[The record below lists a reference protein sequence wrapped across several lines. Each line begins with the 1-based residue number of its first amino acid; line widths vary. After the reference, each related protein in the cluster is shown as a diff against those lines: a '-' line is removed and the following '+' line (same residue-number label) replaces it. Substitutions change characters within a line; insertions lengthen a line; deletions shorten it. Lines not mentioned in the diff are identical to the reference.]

1 MTTMRTMM
9 ALVAMLTATVAPRS
23 SQADDDDDEN
33 APTSNDDAAS
43 NETSTGSEGGTEEYT
58 VKRVPDWSEVGPWM
72 VYRDFAKKGGDQAW
86 RFNNPGN
93 LTCTCKAS
101 KKVLDADGEP
111 VLDDN
116 GNPKVVCTRY
126 EGGKYGDY
134 ATCRGAFR
142 VFPGWTLGRDGIKLY
157 LRDRGNSTLK
167 ELSDNYGDTTPAA
180 RAEYLRVFVAAAT
193 DPACAREGV
202 ADFDATT
209 RVHQLTECHI
219 HVMVEGIVKQEG
231 NRKGTEEERT
241 VAVDASHP
249 AGVFGQP

>member
-1 MTTMRTMM
+1 MTTTRTMVV
-9 ALVAMLTATVAPRS
+9 LVAMLTAAVAPRS
-23 SQADDDDDEN
+23 SQADDDEDV
-33 APTSNDDAAS
+33 A
-43 NETSTGSEGGTEEYT
+43 STGAEGGIEAHA

-72 VYRDFAKKGGDQAW
+72 VYRHSAKKKNGSKGDQAW
-86 RFNNPGN
+86 LLNNPGN
-93 LTCTCKAS
+93 LTCSCKAS
-101 KKVLDADGEP
+101 KNVLDADGEP

-142 VFPGWTLGRDGIKLY
+142 VFPEWTIGRDGIKLY

-180 RAEYLRVFVAAAT
+180 RATYLRVFVAAAT
-193 DPACAREGV
+193 DPTCAREGV
-202 ADFDATT
+202 AAFDSTA

-219 HVMVEGIVKQEG
+219 HLMVKGIVEQEG
-231 NRKGTEEERT
+231 NRKGIEEDRS